1 MEKYLRT
8 GMLQFI
14 KTIRFKLLLI
24 LIFLIAGALGLFI
37 FYSFDKKDSVDLFEN
52 DSTEI
57 ESSNKI
63 YHY

>member
-1 MEKYLRT
+1 
-8 GMLQFI
+8 MLQFI